1 MATYEAYVQAVKKTG
16 FVLENQVAQLM
27 KASGWTVISNKYY
40 EDDHS
45 NTVREVDL
53 VAYRVEHIQ
62 HFDVYTV
69 LIVSCKKSSENVWAL
84 LARDINI
91 KDPNSDW
98 WPMHTWTNDVA
109 LQYRLADAGSARR
122 YHEASVAF
130 GVAGALSVPEV
141 EVFAF
146 QELSKDTDQAG
157 APKKQKGAQNANKPE
172 SQPKN
177 DTTIFN
183 SITSLMKA
191 QAYEIG
197 ALPNRK
203 KTPSVYQF
211 NLVAVAETDL
221 LRLMFRDGEIECS
234 AIKTEHYIGRY
245 IIHRKETFS
254 RIRFVQAEAFEE
266 SLRDYERL
274 HWANCQ
280 WFANECDAFYHD
292 IVKDWRRIDVLLDAF
307 KTEILS
313 FIKWRA
319 LTAGGVMIDFDVA
332 GLTYSKDQGK
342 LYIGFDVGPEVIKVL
357 EESKEVNERVAMAL
371 KKVYRYSGPFELIED
386 IPF

>member
-1 MATYEAYVQAVKKTG
+1 MATYDAYVEAVKKTG

-27 KASGWTVISNKYY
+27 KTSGWTVISNKYY

-45 NTVREVDL
+45 TTVREVDL
-53 VAYRVEHIQ
+53 VAYRVERVQ

-84 LARDINI
+84 LARDINL

-98 WPMHTWTNDVA
+98 WPMHAWSNDVA
-109 LQYRLADAGSARR
+109 LRYRLADPGSARR
-122 YHEASVAF
+122 YHEASMAL
-130 GVAGALSVPEV
+130 GVAGALSIPEV

-146 QELSKDTDQAG
+146 QELSKDTGQA
-157 APKKQKGAQNANKPE
+157 ATSKKEKNANNDNTSR

-177 DTTIFN
+177 DTAIFN

-191 QAYEIG
+191 QAYEIA

-211 NLVAVAETDL
+211 NLIAVAETDL
-221 LRLMFRDGEIECS
+221 LRCMFRDNEIECS
-234 AIKTEHYIGRY
+234 ASKTEHYIGRY
-245 IIHRKETFS
+245 IINRKETFS
-254 RIRFVQAEAFEE
+254 RIRFIQAAAFEE
-266 SLRDYERL
+266 SLHDYERL
-274 HWANCQ
+274 HWANCR
-280 WFANECDAFYHD
+280 WFANECDAFYQD
-292 IVKDWRRIDVLLDAF
+292 IEKDSRRADVLLDAF
-307 KTEILS
+307 KREILS

-319 LTAGGVMIDFDVA
+319 LADGGVTEDIDIA
-332 GLTYSKDQGK
+332 GLHYSKNLNK
-342 LYIGFDVGPEVIKVL
+342 LYVSFDVGPEVIKVL
-357 EESKEVNERVAMAL
+357 EESEEINKRVAMAL
-371 KKVYRYSGPFELIED
+371 KKVYRYTGPFEFIED

>member
-1 MATYEAYVQAVKKTG
+1 MATFEAYVQAVKKTG
-16 FVLENQVAQLM
+16 FVLENRVAQLM
-27 KASGWTVISNKYY
+27 KADGWTVISNKYY

-45 NTVREVDL
+45 STVREVDL
-53 VAYRVEHIQ
+53 LAYRVEHVQ

-69 LIVSCKKSSENVWAL
+69 LMVSCKKSADNVWAL

-98 WPMHTWTNDVA
+98 WPMHTWSNDVA

-122 YHEASVAF
+122 YHEAAVAL
-130 GVAGALSVPEV
+130 GVTGALSIPEV

-146 QELSKDTDQAG
+146 QELSRDTGETTLPQI
-157 APKKQKGAQNANKPE
+157 QKSGKNDRRPA

-211 NLVAVAETDL
+211 NLVAVADTDL
-221 LRLMFRDGEIECS
+221 LRLMFRSQEIDCS
-234 AIKTEHYIGRY
+234 AVKTEHYIGRY
-245 IIHRKETFS
+245 IIHRKEIFS
-254 RIRFVQAEAFEE
+254 RIRFVQAEVFEE
-266 SLRDYERL
+266 SLRDYARL
-274 HWANCQ
+274 HKANCQ
-280 WFANECDAFYHD
+280 WFANECDAFYLD
-292 IVKDWRRIDVLLDAF
+292 IVEDPRRVDTLLEAF
-307 KTEILS
+307 RKEILS
-313 FIKWRA
+313 FIKWHA
-319 LTAGGVMIDFDVA
+319 LSERGVTENFDVTGLYYSKRKGMLDISFDVA
-332 GLTYSKDQGK
+332 S
-342 LYIGFDVGPEVIKVL
+342 EVIKVL
-357 EESKEVNERVAMAL
+357 KESGEINKKVATAL
-371 KKVYRYSGPFELIED
+371 KKVYRYTGPFEFIED

>member
-1 MATYEAYVQAVKKTG
+1 MATYDAYVEAVKKTG

-45 NTVREVDL
+45 TTVREVDL
-53 VAYRVEHIQ
+53 VAYRVEHVQ

-69 LIVSCKKSSENVWAL
+69 LMVSCKKSSENVWAL

-98 WPMHTWTNDVA
+98 WPMHAWSNDVA
-109 LQYRLADAGSARR
+109 LRYRLADAGSARR
-122 YHEASVAF
+122 YHEASVAL
-130 GVAGALSVPEV
+130 GVTGALSVPEV

-146 QELSKDTDQAG
+146 QELSKDTGQA
-157 APKKQKGAQNANKPE
+157 ASFKKEKNAKNDNASR

-221 LRLMFRDGEIECS
+221 LRCMFRDDEIECS

-254 RIRFVQAEAFEE
+254 RIRFVQAAAFEE

-274 HWANCQ
+274 HRSNCQ
-280 WFANECDAFYHD
+280 WFANECDDFYRD
-292 IVKDWRRIDVLLDAF
+292 LVKDSRRVDVLLDAF
-307 KTEILS
+307 KKEILS

-319 LTAGGVMIDFDVA
+319 LTEGGVTENIDVV
-332 GLTYSKDQGK
+332 GLDYSKDLSK
-342 LYIGFDVGPEVIKVL
+342 LYVSFDVGPEVIKVF
-357 EESKEVNERVAMAL
+357 EESDDINRRVATAL
-371 KKVYRYSGPFELIED
+371 KKVYRYTGPFEFIED